1 MRRFI
6 FVMSINILLTVA
18 LLLLSDFVIT
28 HSTLLYL
35 FVPDSFRIK
44 DPNIRNTLAKNVAT
58 GSGEWGGRL
67 YPFRTNSLG
76 FRDQRVRE
84 VSIESD
90 TRARVMVIGDSFTEG
105 IGLPWQDTFVG
116 LFQARFP
123 DIEVLNAAAAGYSPS
138 MYWKKT
144 ARLLSEHYKI
154 DHLIIYIDISDI
166 QDETLIRF
174 DEAGNIHDNQFLVDP
189 FARVGDPAGT
199 IQIKLPPD
207 AASSGA
213 VGNLFGSNFRVS
225 RYWGRAVFHFLGGV
239 PAPRG
244 TRGLVRSMWTVDG
257 VKLPEG
263 YGDLGVAGG
272 IAKAVHAMDEL
283 AEILRAGGISFS
295 VGVYPWPDQIEFDVV
310 ASRQVLIWRSWCERN
325 GCVKFI
331 DHFPDFFAAK
341 YSSDWREKF
350 YMDGDVHFNE
360 TGNRLIAEKLIA
372 TMSDVFATKN
382 K

>member
-1 MRRFI
+1 MRRLA
-6 FVMSINILLTVA
+6 FVISINILLTAA

-44 DPNIRNTLAKNVAT
+44 DSNIRNTLAKNVAD
-58 GSGEWGGRL
+58 GNGEWGGRL

-76 FRDQRVRE
+76 FRDERVRE
-84 VSIESD
+84 VAIKSD
-90 TRARVMVIGDSFTEG
+90 KRARVMVIGDSFTEG

-116 LFQARFP
+116 LLQARFP

-144 ARLLSEHYKI
+144 ARLLDEHYKL
-154 DHLIIYIDISDI
+154 DHLIIYIDVSDI

-174 DEAGNIHDNQFLVDP
+174 DEFGNIHDNQFLVDP
-189 FARVGDPAGT
+189 FARVDDPPGT
-199 IQIKLPPD
+199 IQIKLPPG
-207 AASSGA
+207 AASRSVLG
-213 VGNLFGSNFRVS
+213 GFFGTNFRVS
-225 RYWGRAVFHFLGGV
+225 RYWSRAAFRYLHDA
-239 PAPRG
+239 PARRG

-257 VKLPEG
+257 AKLPEG
-263 YGDLGVAGG
+263 YGDLGVEGG

-283 AEILRAGGISFS
+283 AGILRARGISFS
-295 VGVYPWPDQIEFDVV
+295 VGVYPWPDQIEFGVV
-310 ASRQVLIWRSWCERN
+310 ESRQVLIWRHWCERN

-360 TGNRLIAEKLIA
+360 AGNRLIAAKLIA
-372 TMSDVFATKN
+372 TMSDVFSAKN